1 MVVRAVRELLHARPV
16 CVHREH
22 PERVAASDREH
33 DLLPVGRPG
42 LGVGVDACLGL
53 VRELDDARAVRPHR
67 VHVRRLTK
75 PSENFPERITLPFFC
90 AVPIKTSVP
99 QGGVTS
105 APPSAGPYY
114 ISDAFNGEYAILKRN
129 PNYSGPHPAK
139 LDAIAFRE
147 GISSE
152 HAVARVRSGE
162 WDGAILFDDL
172 LAPRGAVAREA
183 RASGGRYRTEEL
195 PVRGAAYPGEKGS
208 IHGLFSSR
216 LGCDTFAG
224 VFDLTTLCVRDT

>member
-1 MVVRAVRELLHARPV
+1 MPTCRRWDDD
-16 CVHREH
+16 C
-22 PERVAASDREH
+22 
-33 DLLPVGRPG
+33 
-42 LGVGVDACLGL
+42 
-53 VRELDDARAVRPHR
+53 DARFDGSVSPAATATRTASPTGRSSPGPSPH
-67 VHVRRLTK
+67 H
-75 PSENFPERITLPFFC
+75 
-90 AVPIKTSVP
+90 
-99 QGGVTS
+99 
-105 APPSAGPYY
+105 
-114 ISDAFNGEYAILKRN
+114 

-172 LAPRGAVAREA
+172 LAPGGVVAREA

-216 LGCDTFAG
+216 LGCDTIDG
-224 VFDLTTLCVRDT
+224 VFDLITLCVHET